1 VLCIGLDIPV
11 VAGSLVVEGQDERSH
26 MGYHRRRQLLQ
37 RISICRVKRV
47 WYTNLE
53 CSLHSPFWQDGKGM
67 LQAFCWYNAGGSIE
81 GKVVKQWW
89 GQIVE

>member
-1 VLCIGLDIPV
+1 MIAYGISPTSTITTENQHL
-11 VAGSLVVEGQDERSH
+11 SGQES
-26 MGYHRRRQLLQ
+26 
-37 RISICRVKRV
+37 V

-81 GKVVKQWW
+81 RKVVKQWW